1 MYFFGFFSDHQSQLV
16 FTPDHHLMTSHIAA
30 TFKQQR
36 VTVTSAQ
43 QNEAH
48 DSSHITV
55 TAKQLH
61 QQLGSSHVTV
71 TPKQHL
77 EPSNI
82 VATSAQQQH
91 NSSHVTVTSH
101 RRQNG
106 HSASPCD
113 NRQPTKDFYSDVSK
127 QQKNKKRYE

>member
-1 MYFFGFFSDHQSQLV
+1 
-16 FTPDHHLMTSHIAA
+16 MTSHIAA
-30 TFKQQR
+30 TFKQQH

-43 QNEAH
+43 HNEVQ
-48 DSSHITV
+48 DSSYITV
-55 TAKQLH
+55 TPKQH
-61 QQLGSSHVTV
+61 QQIGSSHVTV

-101 RRQNG
+101 QRQNG